1 MKISEI
7 TKKNIFL
14 LICLSLLITSFFIL
28 YEVIY
33 PFVLA
38 FILAYLLSPLTE
50 KLNFYL
56 PRSLAAFI
64 SIILFILI
72 VFCVLSLIIP
82 IIIVQF
88 EKIVILAPQY
98 ISKLSEYIYSNF
110 SFIIKEK
117 SLNSDN
123 FLNFVKLFLIKIGK
137 TGYDFFQGSII
148 FLNGIFDVFFTLILS
163 FYMLL
168 ELKNVKKFTLNLT
181 NLTSFSFFS
190 NILEDINLTLSNY
203 IRGQGLICLTLS
215 IFYSLLLYLTG
226 LDFGIILG
234 IFVGIISFI
243 PYIGATIGVFIA
255 LVLGGIQFG
264 LNHEL
269 LLILLVF
276 IFGQLFESY
285 YLTPKFVGDAI
296 KLNPIWII
304 FALSIG
310 GNFFGFIGILI
321 SIPLAAIIG
330 VISRYWFNSLFIDIK
345 K

>member
-123 FLNFVKLFLIKIGK
+123 FLNFFKLFLIKIGK

-168 ELKNVKKFTLNLT
+168 ELKNVKNFTLNLT
-181 NLTSFSFFS
+181 NLTSFSFFFKYLRGYKLDLIKLFMVTRV
-190 NILEDINLTLSNY
+190 NLSNF
-203 IRGQGLICLTLS
+203 INFLFS
-215 IFYSLLLYLTG
+215 I
-226 LDFGIILG
+226 
-234 IFVGIISFI
+234 IISNWFRFWNNI
-243 PYIGATIGVFIA
+243 RNFCWNYILHSVYW
-255 LVLGGIQFG
+255 
-264 LNHEL
+264 
-269 LLILLVF
+269 
-276 IFGQLFESY
+276 SY
-285 YLTPKFVGDAI
+285 NRCFHCSCFRW
-296 KLNPIWII
+296 NSIW
-304 FALSIG
+304 FKS
-310 GNFFGFIGILI
+310 
-321 SIPLAAIIG
+321 
-330 VISRYWFNSLFIDIK
+330 
-345 K
+345 